1 VSIAPNGC
9 DLVAQSS
16 GKNFPPDFQREN
28 AICYG
33 KSYQQITNRII
44 RAIETEGL
52 LPWRKPWRAESPRN
66 IRGNNYR
73 GINRLVLSIQPYADP
88 RWVTFKQVSELGG
101 KVRRGEHGTP
111 VLFWTEVED
120 EDAPENKKRL
130 LARCYYVFNA
140 EQTEGL
146 QLAPLSGPTDESLCS
161 TVEALAS
168 TMCPCVEVHRKGT
181 AACYSPLE
189 DVVVMPRAE
198 LFDSAEAFEQTL
210 AHELIHATGHS
221 TRLARKEVC
230 DPIQFGSDPYAR
242 EELVAELGAAFLTAD
257 LGIHS
262 DVEQSASYVAG
273 WLKALK
279 SDKSL
284 VITAASCAQKAVDFI
299 LAPTMTANAA

>member
-1 VSIAPNGC
+1 MHFLTSTRW
-9 DLVAQSS
+9 Q
-16 GKNFPPDFQREN
+16 NFPPDFEREK
-28 AICYG
+28 AICG
-33 KSYQQITNRII
+33 VKAYQHITDRII

-66 IRGNNYR
+66 LRGNNYR

-101 KVRRGEHGTP
+101 HVRRGEHGTP
-111 VLFWTEVED
+111 IMFWNEVE
-120 EDAPENKKRL
+120 EERGSETQKRMV
-130 LARCYYVFNA
+130 ARYYYVFNVQ
-140 EQTEGL
+140 QTEGL
-146 QLAPLSGPTDESLCS
+146 NLEPITEGLDESVCS
-161 TVEALAS
+161 SVASLAEI
-168 TMCPCVEVHRKGT
+168 MCPSVDVHRKGT
-181 AACYSPLE
+181 AAYYSPLE
-189 DVVVMPRAE
+189 DVVVMPPAE
-198 LFDSAEAFEQTL
+198 LFDSAEAYEQTL
-210 AHELIHATGHS
+210 AHELVHATGHS

-279 SDKSL
+279 NDKSL
-284 VITAASCAQKAVDFI
+284 IVKAASSAQAAVDFI
-299 LAPTMTANAA
+299 LAPTVAGLMA